1 MKEPKRIQEFLEVIN
16 ELWTNS
22 PDLRFNQLIYILQNG
37 YSQNNSGVGK
47 VESVEVDGFKQTG
60 FDLFNTEDD
69 SFIEY
74 LKSEV
79 QKGKV

>member
-1 MKEPKRIQEFLEVIN
+1 MRDPQRIEEFLELIN
-16 ELWTNS
+16 KLWTNS

-47 VESVEVDGFKQTG
+47 VASVEVDGFKQTG